1 MVRLP
6 LFKARLGT
14 IDTRTVK
21 PPTKTAAPIYGS
33 PEWRSFIAGV
43 IAERGRI
50 CEDPRCK
57 TPGRRGM
64 RVFGDHIIELKDG
77 GALLD
82 GRNVMLRCGSCHTR
96 KTFEERAKRSATSF
110 APR

>member
-1 MVRLP
+1 MLP
-6 LFKARLGT
+6 LFKTKLRTL
-14 IDTRTVK
+14 DTRTVK
-21 PPTKTAAPIYGS
+21 PPAKTAAPVYNS
-33 PEWRSFIAGV
+33 PEWKEFIAGI

-50 CEDPRCK
+50 CEDVHCK

-82 GRNVMLRCGSCHTR
+82 GRNVMLRCGACHTT
-96 KTFEERAKRSATSF
+96 KTLAERAKRSENSF
-110 APR
+110 AQR